1 MLISVKKLH
10 NKTLFFSLLISILL
24 IQILSFPQ
32 ENIAERYIV
41 KDNRYGNNPAVSK
54 DDINEQFCCE
64 KDGQKV
70 YLFTLTNKNGLVA
83 KISNYAGAI
92 YELDVPDRNG
102 KLSNVVLGLK
112 SLKEYFGPNP
122 HFGALIGR
130 FSNRIANAEF
140 TLDGVT
146 YHLTANS
153 MKKHSIHG
161 GKIGFDKIV
170 WNPDTM
176 MTENGPALK
185 LTHLSPDGHEGFPG
199 NLKVTA
205 IYTLTNDNA
214 LRLDYYAETDK
225 PTVVNFTNH
234 NYFNLAGEG
243 KGNILNHIIMINAD
257 KYTPADNEG
266 IPTGEIKNVEG
277 TPYDFRKAHAIDS
290 LMDKLPHG
298 YDINYVLNHPLNK
311 LGLAAKVSDPLS
323 GRVLEVYTTE
333 PGMQFY
339 TANGFNGRFSGRSGG
354 KYESCAGFALETEHY
369 PDSPNKPNFPSTV
382 LRPDEKFHSITIFKF
397 SATK

>member
-1 MLISVKKLH
+1 MRISVKKIH
-10 NKTLFFSLLISILL
+10 NKTLLFSLVISILL

-32 ENIAERYIV
+32 ENINESHNI
-41 KDNRYGNNPAVSK
+41 KDNRYDNNLTINK
-54 DDINEQFCCE
+54 DDINVQYCCK

-70 YLFTLTNKNGLVA
+70 YLFTLINKNGLVT

-92 YELDVPDRNG
+92 YELDVPGRNG
-102 KLSNVVLGLK
+102 KLSNVVLGLE
-112 SLKEYFGPNP
+112 SLKEYFEPNP

-130 FSNRIANAEF
+130 FSNRIANAKF

-146 YHLTANS
+146 YHLTVNS
-153 MKKHSIHG
+153 GQKHNIHG

-170 WNPDTM
+170 WNADTI
-176 MTENGPALK
+176 MTENGPSLK
-185 LTHLSPDGHEGFPG
+185 LTSLSPDGHEGFPG
-199 NLKVTA
+199 NLKITV

-266 IPTGEIKNVEG
+266 IPIGDIKNVEG
-277 TPYDFRKAHAIDS
+277 TPYNFKKARSIGS
-290 LMDKLPHG
+290 LMYQLPHG
-298 YDINYVLNHPLNK
+298 YDINYVLNHPLNE
-311 LGLAAKVSDPLS
+311 LGLAAKVTDPSS
-323 GRVLEVYTTE
+323 GRVLEVLTTE

-339 TANGFNGRFSGRSGG
+339 TANGFNGKFSGRSGR

-382 LRPDEKFHSITIFKF
+382 LRPEEEFHSITIFKF
-397 SATK
+397 SVTK